1 MICQQHKDSQY
12 AVTTYSFESSI
23 HAETKTMSMYILTFL
38 VKKHTHNVMGFAKPY
53 NVSTEFSSFRVDAHD
68 RHPREYQLG
77 LPQNYPKIH
86 CHCPSCGNFIRS
98 CLPKQSTT
106 TLQNEERKTQ
116 DSDFR
121 ANAVAQNGDG
131 RLLENTPWP
140 TPFCLQFVWVYLTPN
155 CRLQTIL
162 PNIIC
167 HA

>member
-1 MICQQHKDSQY
+1 
-12 AVTTYSFESSI
+12 
-23 HAETKTMSMYILTFL
+23 MSVYILAFL
-38 VKKHTHNVMGFAKPY
+38 VEKHTHNVMHKLLGFAKTY

-68 RHPREYQLG
+68 GHPCEYQLG

-121 ANAVAQNGDG
+121 AMQLPKMEMGDSLRTLHG
-131 RLLENTPWP
+131 PLPY
-140 TPFCLQFVWVYLTPN
+140 VYNLDV
-155 CRLQTIL
+155 CS
-162 PNIIC
+162 
-167 HA
+167 